1 MKNLFDAVAVAEIRK
16 RVARLGPQ
24 NERQWGRMN
33 VAQAEAH
40 CSAGLELALGD
51 RRPPRLLIG
60 RILGWAVKRMALG
73 NDAPMRR
80 NAPTAEGFV
89 ILDQR
94 DLETERKQLS
104 AMIDRFVAGGPAVCT
119 AHPHPFF
126 GRLTPQEWSIFE
138 YKHIDHHLRQFGG

>member
-126 GRLTPQEWSIFE
+126 GRLTPQEWAIFE